1 VGFTLG
7 AVVELQVVHLGLQEQ
22 VELEAVE
29 EVEMDQDLRLLELQ
43 ILAAVAAVE
52 ITLLAEQ
59 VVDQEL

>member
-1 VGFTLG
+1 ML
-7 AVVELQVVHLGLQEQ
+7 AVVVALLLRALGLRDQ

-43 ILAAVAAVE
+43 ILAAVVAVE

-59 VVDQEL
+59 LVDQVL